1 MTKSPKIKERERKR
15 ERMECVV
22 FGEVRTT
29 VAGNALDTATHF
41 PNQAEI
47 IILIDIQ
54 LYSLFCI
61 SSLCRSRPLSIQI
74 YL

>member
-1 MTKSPKIKERERKR
+1 MKTEVWRVTGRERERSQ
-15 ERMECVV
+15 
-22 FGEVRTT
+22 GT

-41 PNQAEI
+41 TNQAEI

-54 LYSLFCI
+54 LDSLFPI